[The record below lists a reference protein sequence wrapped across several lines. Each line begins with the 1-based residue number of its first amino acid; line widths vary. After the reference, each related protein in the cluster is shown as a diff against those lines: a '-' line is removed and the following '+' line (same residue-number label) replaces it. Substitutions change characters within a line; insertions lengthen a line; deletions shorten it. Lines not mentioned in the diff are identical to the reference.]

1 MHSRE
6 TYEACM
12 AQESAENRIQTKLA
26 DLREEVTE
34 WQSEI
39 RAILESVKRQGFNP
53 SA

>member
-1 MHSRE
+1 MHNRE

-12 AQESAENRIQTKLA
+12 AQESAENRIRIRLA
-26 DLREEVTE
+26 DLREELADNE
-34 WQSEI
+34 REI